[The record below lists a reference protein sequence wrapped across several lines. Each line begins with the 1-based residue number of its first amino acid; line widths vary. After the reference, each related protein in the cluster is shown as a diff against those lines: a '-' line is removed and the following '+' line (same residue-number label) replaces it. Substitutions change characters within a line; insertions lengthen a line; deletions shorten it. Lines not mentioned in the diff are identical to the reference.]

1 VHTPRIEISIGEL
14 LDKISI
20 LEIKQENI
28 TDSQKLS
35 NIKKELDLLRDEAS
49 KFPQVLYLELKE
61 TNQKLWNIEDSIRE
75 KEYRKEFDLE
85 FIELARSVY
94 ITNDLRSE
102 LKRKINL
109 ATNSSLIE
117 EKSYTEK

>member
-1 VHTPRIEISIGEL
+1 MHTPRIDISIGEL

-20 LEIKQENI
+20 LEIKKENI
-28 TDSQKLS
+28 VDSIKLE
-35 NIKKELDLLRDEAS
+35 NIQKELTLLQQEAD
-49 KFPQVLYLELKE
+49 KFPKILYSELKQVNE
-61 TNQKLWNIEDSIRE
+61 KLWGIEDKIRE
-75 KEYRKEFDLE
+75 KEYQKEFDSE
-85 FIELARSVY
+85 FIQLARSVY